1 MAASNLSVLPA
12 LPCSRC
18 GKQLIPTA
26 GSRKRANSFTD
37 CLRRCESCQIG
48 YSNAMQDP
56 TTIYC
61 NPFDNIPSQVRCN
74 LKEVLAQ
81 SLNVRKRNRKR
92 VEIGFSTSEDAVTWT
107 LFSYLALH
115 ETGAFERL
123 GRRWLGVP
131 VKPPTVLF
139 WGVPVPQ
146 ARKGYKIRD
155 RLISILDRIG
165 EASTR
170 RSEPDIVID
179 YDRCGLIF
187 IEVKLNSK
195 NDSSTDLNKMERY
208 IAGNP
213 AFVDSAK
220 VKLVGYTSSLGTG
233 VSGGTSRQ
241 VDRLGSSI
249 SDRKLFSLALD
260 NSTIFESG
268 LARSPGARLLR
279 EAWEDLL
286 GEIDTA
292 IGGMP
297 PSLADWLAE
306 RQLSSDPIISAPSE
320 RPCSPV
326 AARPLSIPARGFM

>member
-61 NPFDNIPSQVRCN
+61 NPFDNIPAQVRCN

-220 VKLVGYTSSLGTG
+220 VKLSGLYQLTRNWRIGWDLAAGRPFRLVNLGPKT
-233 VSGGTSRQ
+233 
-241 VDRLGSSI
+241 
-249 SDRKLFSLALD
+249 LFARPGQLD
-260 NSTIFESG
+260 NFREW
-268 LARSPGARLLR
+268 ARSLPR
-279 EAWEDLL
+279 
-286 GEIDTA
+286 
-292 IGGMP
+292 
-297 PSLADWLAE
+297 
-306 RQLSSDPIISAPSE
+306 SAP
-320 RPCSPV
+320 
-326 AARPLSIPARGFM
+326 AARGMGGPIG